1 MIEKLLTT
9 SWDDILN
16 ENVILKSNFEK
27 HVIQVESSE
36 FEEGNQST
44 ILVYYNVYTGQPMIL
59 IRLFEGV
66 PNCEPVD
73 VKGFTV
79 TKSEVNDEDKNL
91 EHVYVLSD
99 LKKALQ
105 D

>member
-1 MIEKLLTT
+1 MIKKLLTT

-16 ENVILKSNFEK
+16 EDIILKSNFEK
-27 HVIQVESSE
+27 HVVQIESTE
-36 FEEGNQST
+36 FEGEVPST

-59 IRLFEGV
+59 IRLFEGA
-66 PNCEPVD
+66 PNCEPEAVE
-73 VKGFTV
+73 GYTV
-79 TKSEVNDEDKNL
+79 SKSEVNDEDKNL